1 MSNEP
6 AGAVIRLKLYS
17 RTGCHLCEDM
27 EEVLRALQGELGFRL
42 DCIDVDS
49 DPGLIEAYGTLVPVL
64 KDGDI
69 EICHYFLDPQA
80 LRDHL
85 DKSTNQL

>member
-1 MSNEP
+1 MRNEP
-6 AGAVIRLKLYS
+6 AGAAISLLLYS

-27 EEVLRALQGELGFRL
+27 EEALHGLQGELGFRL
-42 DCIDVDS
+42 ERIDVDS
-49 DPGLIEAYGTLVPVL
+49 DPGLIDAYGALVPVL

-69 EICHYFLDPQA
+69 EICHYFLDLQA

-85 DKSTNQL
+85 DKRPNQL